1 MSVVAL
7 VVIFGGL
14 GYGVASII
22 GVTASFA
29 VLEEFMTEYQQN
41 GGGQFSNAL
50 ASFNKCITYR
60 QTFIKKKN
68 NNNNKTI
75 RKTPKSIAHW
85 DYIIGLP

>member
-7 VVIFGGL
+7 IGDFFGGL

-50 ASFNKCITYR
+50 ASF
-60 QTFIKKKN
+60 Q
-68 NNNNKTI
+68 
-75 RKTPKSIAHW
+75 
-85 DYIIGLP
+85 

>member
-1 MSVVAL
+1 M
-7 VVIFGGL
+7 IFGGL

-50 ASFNKCITYR
+50 ASF
-60 QTFIKKKN
+60 Q
-68 NNNNKTI
+68 
-75 RKTPKSIAHW
+75 
-85 DYIIGLP
+85 

>member
-7 VVIFGGL
+7 IGDFGGL

-22 GVTASFA
+22 GVTAFA

-50 ASFNKCITYR
+50 ASF
-60 QTFIKKKN
+60 Q
-68 NNNNKTI
+68 
-75 RKTPKSIAHW
+75 
-85 DYIIGLP
+85 